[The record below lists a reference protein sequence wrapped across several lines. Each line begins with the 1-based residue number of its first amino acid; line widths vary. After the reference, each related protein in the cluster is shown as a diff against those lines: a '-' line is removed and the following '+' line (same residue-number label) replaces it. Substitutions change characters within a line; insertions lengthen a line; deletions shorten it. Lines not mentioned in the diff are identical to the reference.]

1 MDGVTGGSAPEAIAI
16 VGMAGR
22 FPAAPDTRALWNL
35 LSGGREATR
44 WLTDEELLA
53 AGESA
58 AALQDPHYVRAA
70 MILPDME
77 MFDAGFFGFT
87 PREAAIL
94 DPQHRHFLECC
105 WEALEDAGHAP
116 RAFKGAIGVFG
127 GCGMQAYMAHN
138 LLTNRDLVEQ
148 VGMFLLRHTG
158 NDKDFLTSRVSYL
171 LDLKGPSIGVQTAC
185 STSLV
190 ATHIACQS
198 LLSGECDMALAGGVS
213 IDLPHRR
220 GYRHAEGEIL
230 SSNGKCR
237 AFDDD
242 ADGTLFG
249 SGAAVVVL
257 RRLSDAV
264 AQGNHI
270 YAVIRGSAVN
280 NDGAGKAGYLA
291 PSVEGQARAAAEALA
306 VAEFGPE
313 TIDYIEA
320 HGTGTLVGD
329 PIELAALAQA
339 YRGAA
344 PGAIGIGSVKT
355 NIGHL
360 DTAAGV
366 ASLLKVALAMRHGM
380 LPASLNFARPN
391 TRFDFAN
398 GPFKVAAEARAW
410 KRGTR
415 PRRAGVNSLGV
426 GGTNAHLLIEEPPP
440 RPASPPATTPQIV
453 ALSART
459 PAALDGLVRKWSD
472 FLAGGEEPFHLG
484 DAAYTTQIG
493 RQHFAHRLAITAR
506 DQVSLAQA
514 LAGANDRRRARGKA
528 EERAPRVVMMF
539 PGGGAQ
545 HPGACRD
552 LYDRQDA
559 FRAAADACFAVIGAA
574 RTAVLRPLMFGDVA
588 DLRVASA
595 ALERPLHSIL
605 AVFIVEYALGMQWRA
620 WGVEPEAVIGHS
632 AGEYAAAAL
641 TGVMSLEDAIA
652 TVTLRGEIFER
663 VPAGAMVVLKT
674 AEARAHVLAAEF
686 ALDVAVVNAPELIVI
701 SGATAAVDALS
712 AAATAQGIE
721 CSRVRINVA
730 AHSRMLD
737 AELPLFRRHVQSIR
751 LQEPTTQFVSN
762 LSGAYAAAGE
772 LTDPEYWVRH
782 LREAVRFA
790 GGLGVVLATPGAIL
804 LEAGPGQGLSAL
816 ARLAD
821 GAHEPL
827 AVIPSARLH
836 NEAADDEEVALTAA
850 GALWANGFPLAF
862 RKLRGAGARQRASLP
877 TYAFEKQRHWIEPGT
892 SQAADEAP
900 ETGIVRLPELRDWFQ
915 AVTWTAAPLNRD
927 ARSATG
933 TWLVFGEDAGMVPA
947 GAPCILVR
955 PGAEFAADDAGG
967 YVIDP
972 GDPTAH
978 EALLNALDAR
988 GFRPN
993 RIVHALA
1000 LCGAAPFD
1008 SLFLMLQALQ
1018 RQGWDDGIRIT
1029 ALTRGA
1035 FPLQGAPAAHPEHAA
1050 LLGPCRVLARET
1062 PGLFAQLLDLGEDD
1076 DAAAALLA
1084 EAEAHTADTL
1094 VAWREGVRHVQALQ
1108 PAAPPSATRL
1118 RPMGTYIITG
1128 GLGGIGLMLAAHLA
1142 RSVQARLVLVG
1153 RSPVAELS
1161 AERMRAVH
1169 GLEAAGAEVLLLQA
1183 DMTDPAQVDAAVA
1196 AAELRFG
1203 TVHGVFHAAGIVDD
1217 GLMATKGLASARAV
1231 IAAKADGAIALDRRL
1246 PDGTLDIFAVF
1257 SSTSVQV
1264 APPGQADYVAAN
1276 AVVESVAGNRQD
1288 GLVIAWGIW
1297 GEIGMAA
1304 RLAAEPLGEPAHPL
1318 LGARMADGDVVRFLA
1333 RLDPARDWLL
1343 LEHQVGGRA
1352 ILPGMAYIELLRA
1365 AAQAVFGQERVTLQ
1379 DIAFLSPLAFA
1390 AGRVRMLRTTVT
1402 PLDGGDHR
1410 IEVESRTAVAEA
1422 WVPHCEARLLRRQ
1435 PKAGAAQRAAAPLPL
1450 LVTEERLL
1458 LADRGVSFGP
1468 RWRVLDSAATGA
1480 GCAEGRLTL
1489 PPDYQNDLK
1498 QFPAHPAL
1506 LDVAASVGLFLQDD
1520 VGHDGTVYAPVSIAR
1535 VDILAPLTPR
1545 IHAIAQRIGG
1555 QEARFEVT
1563 LFSDKGRPLM
1573 EYSGLEFRRVPIGI
1587 VTEAADRV
1595 PDIRADATVFER
1607 MLAAGIRPDEAPAL
1621 FERVLASRGTL
1632 VVSSIPLARLKAL
1645 FRAPP
1650 RQAGVTAPRIADP
1663 GIFANATEARIAG
1676 LCCEILGVES
1686 MRPQDEFLSF
1696 GGGSLTGVRLFA
1708 RIRKEM
1714 GVELSLSALFQAPTL
1729 RELAALVVRNGG
1741 GIVEPGARPSAPP
1754 AAPPAWSPLV
1764 RIRAGAAGERPLFC
1778 IHGAGG
1784 NVVVFKPI
1792 ADRLPPGTPLY
1803 GLQAQGIDGKQP
1815 FQTTIEAM
1823 AESYLA
1829 AIESVDAEGPYRI
1842 AGYSGGGTVAYEI
1855 ACRIVASGRKVELL
1869 TMFDTLAPD
1878 FARATIGLGE
1888 KLRLLPRMDPGF
1900 LRQLPRRRLEQFI
1913 HARRLKRASEGDS
1926 AAATSFEVLGA
1937 TAWNAFFEAQR
1948 LYHPPR
1954 YAGDILLFTATQAAA
1969 SYVRSGKWLG
1979 WDALVDGSIE
1989 VVRTPARHET
1999 IFEPPSIDVVMRE
2012 VCARLVAL
2020 DAVLVA
2026 GITEPIT

>member
-1 MDGVTGGSAPEAIAI
+1 MDGMKAGVAPEAIAI

-35 LSGGREATR
+35 LRNGREATR

-53 AGESA
+53 AGESS
-58 AALQDPHYVRAA
+58 AALQDPLYVRAA

-77 MFDAGFFGFT
+77 MFDAGFFGFS

-220 GYRHAEGEIL
+220 GYRHARGEIL
-230 SSNGKCR
+230 SSNGHCR

-291 PSVEGQARAAAEALA
+291 PSVEGQSRAAAEALA
-306 VAEFGPE
+306 VAEFDPE
-313 TIDYIEA
+313 TVDYIEA

-339 YRGAA
+339 YRGAG
-344 PGAIGIGSVKT
+344 PGAIGIGSIKT

-366 ASLLKVALAMRHGM
+366 ASLIKVALALRHGM
-380 LPASLNFARPN
+380 LPASLNFTRPN
-391 TRFDFAN
+391 ARFDFAA
-398 GPFKVAAEARAW
+398 GPFKVAAQARAW
-410 KRGTR
+410 IRGAR

-426 GGTNAHLLIEEPPP
+426 GGTNAHVLIEEPPP
-440 RPASPPATTPQIV
+440 RPASPPATTPQII

-472 FLAGGEEPFHLG
+472 FLADDGEAFHLG

-506 DQVSLAQA
+506 DTAGLAQA
-514 LAGANDRRRARGKA
+514 LAGAQDRRRACGKA

-559 FRAAADACFAVIGAA
+559 FRAAADACFTVIGAA
-574 RTAVLRPLMFGDVA
+574 RTVVLRPLMFGDDDDPRA
-588 DLRVASA
+588 AAA

-620 WGVEPEAVIGHS
+620 WGVEPDAVIGHS

-663 VPAGAMVVLKT
+663 APDGAMVVLK
-674 AEARAHVLAAEF
+674 APEALVRALAADF
-686 ALDVAVVNAPELIVI
+686 ALDVAVVNAPELIVL
-701 SGATAAVDALS
+701 SGATAAVEALS
-712 AAATAQGIE
+712 AAAAARAIE

-751 LQEPTTQFVSN
+751 LQEPTAKFVSN
-762 LSGAYAAAGE
+762 LSGAYAVAGE

-782 LREAVRFA
+782 LREVVRFA
-790 GGLGVVLATPGAIL
+790 DGLGVVLSTPGAIL
-804 LEAGPGQGLSAL
+804 LETGPGQGLSAL
-816 ARLAD
+816 ATLAD
-821 GAHEPL
+821 GVHEPV

-836 NEAADDEEVALTAA
+836 KEAADDEAVALTAA
-850 GALWANGFPLAF
+850 GALWANGFPLDF
-862 RKLRGAGARQRASLP
+862 RKLRGAGTRQRASLP

-892 SQAADEAP
+892 SQAAHEKPQA
-900 ETGIVRLPELRDWFQ
+900 GIARLPDLRDWFQ
-915 AVTWTAAPLNRD
+915 AIVWTAAPLNCE
-927 ARSATG
+927 ARTTTG
-933 TWLVFGEDAGMVPA
+933 TWLVFGEDAAIVPM
-947 GAPCILVR
+947 GATCILVR
-955 PGAEFAADDAGG
+955 PGAGFAAGDGG
-967 YVIDP
+967 DYVIDP

-978 EALLNALDAR
+978 EALLHALDAR
-988 GFRPN
+988 GFRPD

-1000 LCGAAPFD
+1000 LCSAAPFD
-1008 SLFLMLQALQ
+1008 SLFLLMQALQ

-1035 FPLQGAPAAHPEHAA
+1035 FALRGARAAYPEHAA

-1062 PGLFAQLLDLGEDD
+1062 PGLFAQLLDLGDGD

-1084 EAEAHTADTL
+1084 EAQARTADTL
-1094 VAWREGVRHVQALQ
+1094 VAWRRGERYVQALQ
-1108 PAAPPSATRL
+1108 PVAPPGPTRL
-1118 RPMGTYIITG
+1118 RPQGTYIITG

-1153 RSPVAELS
+1153 RSPVAGLS

-1169 GLEAAGAEVLLLQA
+1169 GLEAAGAQVLLLQA
-1183 DMTDPAQVDAAVA
+1183 DMTDSAQVDAAVA
-1196 AAELRFG
+1196 AAETRFG
-1203 TVHGVFHAAGIVDD
+1203 MVHGVFHAAGIVDD
-1217 GLMATKGLASARAV
+1217 GLMATKGLATARAV

-1276 AVVESVAGNRQD
+1276 AVLESVAGGRRD

-1297 GEIGMAA
+1297 GEAGMAA
-1304 RLAAEPLGEPAHPL
+1304 RLVAEPLEEPVHPL
-1318 LGARMADGDVVRFLA
+1318 LGARMANGDGVRFLA
-1333 RLDPARDWLL
+1333 RLDPTRDWVLT
-1343 LEHQVGGRA
+1343 EHKIGGRS
-1352 ILPGMAYIELLRA
+1352 IFPGMGYIELLRA
-1365 AAQAVFGQERVTLQ
+1365 AAQAVSGQERVALQ
-1379 DIAFLSPLAFA
+1379 EIAFLSPLAFA
-1390 AGRVRMLRTTVT
+1390 AGRARMLRTTVT
-1402 PLDGGDHR
+1402 PLHGGDHR
-1410 IEVESRTAVAEA
+1410 IEVESRAAVAEA
-1422 WVPHCEARLLRRQ
+1422 WVPHCEARWLRQQ
-1435 PKAGAAQRAAAPLPL
+1435 PKAGSARRSAAPLPL
-1450 LVTEERLL
+1450 VVTEERLA
-1458 LADRGVSFGP
+1458 LADRGIAFGP
-1468 RWRVLDSAATGA
+1468 RWRVLTSAAIGA
-1480 GCAEGRLTL
+1480 GYAEGRLAL
-1489 PPDYQNDLK
+1489 PPEYQHDLK
-1498 QFPAHPAL
+1498 QFASHPAM
-1506 LDVAASVGLFLQDD
+1506 LDVAASVGLFLRDD
-1520 VGHDGTVYAPVSIAR
+1520 AGSGGMVYAPVSIGR
-1535 VDILAPLTPR
+1535 VEILAPLTPR
-1545 IHAIAQRIGG
+1545 IHAIARCVEG
-1555 QEARFEVT
+1555 QEARFDVT
-1563 LFSDKGRPLM
+1563 LFSDQGRRLV
-1573 EYSGLEFRRVPIGI
+1573 EYSGLEFRRMGAGL
-1587 VTEAADRV
+1587 VTEAADRS
-1595 PDIRADATVFER
+1595 PEIRADATLFER
-1607 MLAAGIRPDEAPAL
+1607 MLAAGIRADDAPAL
-1621 FERVLASRGTL
+1621 FERVLASQGAL
-1632 VVSSIPLARLKAL
+1632 VVSSIPLAQQKAM

-1650 RQAGVTAPRIADP
+1650 RQESVAAPRTADP
-1663 GIFANATEARIAG
+1663 GIFANSTEARIAA

-1686 MRPQDEFLSF
+1686 MRPEDDFLSF

-1708 RIRKEM
+1708 RIRKET
-1714 GVELSLSALFQAPTL
+1714 GVELSLSALFHAPTL

-1741 GIVEPGARPSAPP
+1741 GIAEPGTPP
-1754 AAPPAWSPLV
+1754 AEAAAAPAAWSPLV

-1784 NVVVFKPI
+1784 NVVMFKPI
-1792 ADRLPPGTPLY
+1792 ADRLPPGTPFY
-1803 GLQAQGIDGKQP
+1803 GLQAQGIDGKRP
-1815 FQTTIEAM
+1815 FHTTIEAM
-1823 AESYLA
+1823 AECYLT
-1829 AIESVDAEGPYRI
+1829 AIESVDGEGPYRI
-1842 AGYSGGGTVAYEI
+1842 AGYSGGGTIAYEI
-1855 ACRIVASGRKVELL
+1855 ACRIAASGRQVELL
-1869 TMFDTLAPD
+1869 IMFDTLAPG
-1878 FARATIGLGE
+1878 FACVAIGLAE
-1888 KLRLLPRMDPGF
+1888 KLRLLPRMDLGF
-1900 LRQLPRRRLEQFI
+1900 LRQVPRLRWDRFTY
-1913 HARRLKRASEGDS
+1913 ARRLKRASEGES
-1926 AAATSFEVLGA
+1926 EAATSFELLGA
-1937 TAWNAFFEAQR
+1937 AAWNKFVEAQR
-1948 LYHPPR
+1948 QYHPPR
-1954 YAGDILLFTATQAAA
+1954 YVGDVLLIMATQATAP
-1969 SYVRSGKWLG
+1969 YVRSGKWLG
-1979 WDALVDGSIE
+1979 WDGLVEGHIE
-1989 VVRTPARHET
+1989 VVRIRARHET
-1999 IFEPPSIDVVMRE
+1999 MFESPSIDVLMRA
-2012 VCARLVAL
+2012 VCARLVVRNATVEPAL
-2020 DAVLVA
+2020 S
-2026 GITEPIT
+2026 